1 MSGDGERVIRSPLP
15 GTFYRAPTPADDPF
29 VADGATVRPGDV
41 IGLIEVMKMF
51 TEITAEEHGVVERF
65 LAESGEAV
73 QAGQALVALGHEQPE
88 PP

>member
-15 GTFYRAPTPADDPF
+15 GTFYRAPTPEDDPY
-29 VADGATVRPGDV
+29 VTDGGPVHPGDV

-51 TEITAEEHGVVERF
+51 TEVTAEEHGVVDRF
-65 LAESGEAV
+65 LAESGDAV
-73 QAGQALVALGHEQPE
+73 QAGQALVALGEDGPA

>member
-15 GTFYRAPTPADDPF
+15 GTFYRAATPEDDPY
-29 VADGATVRPGDV
+29 VADGGLVAPGDV
-41 IGLIEVMKMF
+41 IGLVEVMKMF
-51 TEITAEEHGVVERF
+51 TEVTAQEHGVVDHF

-73 QAGQALVALGHEQPE
+73 QAGQALVSLAHGRPD